1 MHRIALLCALTLS
14 CVAAQA
20 QGDINPDLMKT
31 PACIGARQQL
41 DQVLAKGGP
50 RDRLDQVR
58 QQAAIKCLGVKAPPL
73 PEGRFVPPP
82 VAVEP
87 IRLRPEVSLAP
98 GTAWRPATPP
108 TLPLPPL
115 PPLPPV
121 AIPRP
126 PVLTTCDPGGCWD
139 ANGARYNQQGP
150 VLMGP
155 RGACTQ
161 QGGSLNCP

>member
-1 MHRIALLCALTLS
+1 MQRIAVLCALPLS

-20 QGDINPDLMKT
+20 QGDVKPDLMKT
-31 PACIGARQQL
+31 PPCIEARQQL

-58 QQAAIKCLGVKAPPL
+58 QQAAIKCFGVKAPPL

-98 GTAWRPATPP
+98 GTALRPATQPA
-108 TLPLPPL
+108 LLL

-121 AIPRP
+121 AIPHP
-126 PVLTTCDPGGCWD
+126 PVLTTCDPSGCWD

-155 RGACTQ
+155 RGACTL